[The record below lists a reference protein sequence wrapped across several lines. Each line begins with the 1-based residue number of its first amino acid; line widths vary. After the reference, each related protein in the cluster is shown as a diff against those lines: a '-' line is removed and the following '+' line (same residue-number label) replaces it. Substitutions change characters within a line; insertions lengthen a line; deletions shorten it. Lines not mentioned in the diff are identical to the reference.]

1 MKYTRTQET
10 MASFVELKQN
20 VVEKEEIILEFDGED
35 HIRERHMGKRQEFT
49 SQFNIREE
57 DVFTLIWDT
66 IKSLRNNLTWVKKLQ
81 YSEMLFSFFS
91 IYVLKF
97 LFTILIVYK
106 KNPHSLTTSLE
117 SKKLTSEVYKNTR
130 NYGKFCRVEAKC
142 GWKKKKSSYT
152 YYIDFLDTI
161 PAELLEPLPQ
171 SQIDTMLASIT
182 YSMRFLDLNSL
193 VISTFLT
200 NYVGMF
206 VNSWCNFWTTF
217 RLGLGWFTES
227 VEV

>member
-106 KNPHSLTTSLE
+106 KKSSFPYNKFRIQEINKWSIQEH
-117 SKKLTSEVYKNTR
+117 KKLWQVLSSWSKM
-130 NYGKFCRVEAKC
+130 
-142 GWKKKKSSYT
+142 WLKKKEIILYILYWFLRYYTSRTSRAFASKSN
-152 YYIDFLDTI
+152 
-161 PAELLEPLPQ
+161 
-171 SQIDTMLASIT
+171 
-182 YSMRFLDLNSL
+182 RH
-193 VISTFLT
+193 
-200 NYVGMF
+200 YVGEYNLF
-206 VNSWCNFWTTF
+206 NEIF
-217 RLGLGWFTES
+217 RFEFSCYLNLFN
-227 VEV
+227 